1 MRSLGG
7 SQTEGWHKI
16 SVKGKAVEL
25 TGLQVN
31 TKRNRKTTEK
41 KSIVTQV
48 QIPLARQEVPGSVG
62 RRPGSCAWVGG
73 TEKRKKKDVV
83 VGTTKA
89 GRLQPYFKQTSG
101 PDGVGLFQ
109 RIA

>member
-1 MRSLGG
+1 M
-7 SQTEGWHKI
+7 
-16 SVKGKAVEL
+16 EL

-73 TEKRKKKDVV
+73 TEKRKKK
-83 VGTTKA
+83 TWWW
-89 GRLQPYFKQTSG
+89 GRRRRVDSS
-101 PDGVGLFQ
+101 
-109 RIA
+109 RISSRHQDLTA